1 MAFDLVQY
9 FAEQI
14 KIQKPALLSE
24 YPVAERNAYIEEIN
38 ILCLGKLISL
48 WKTDQNAVYQEIQSQ
63 DRLYIQEIA
72 RHLTTSPDNK
82 SALAKNDMESSY
94 TEILILQFAELKQL
108 DTTGNFGQNGLG
120 ELLLGQIEH
129 LSGHAPDW
137 VWSTNNL
144 KELIGSQPLVEEELS
159 LEDTMKEFNQMVHQ
173 TTDLHATADHAVTE
187 TTSQPTT
194 PTWGRIAEPL
204 VALVVL
210 WVLYSAA
217 QHIFA

>member
-1 MAFDLVQY
+1 MAFDLVNY

-14 KIQKPALLSE
+14 KIQKPALLSD
-24 YPVAERNAYIEEIN
+24 YPIAERNLYLKEMN
-38 ILCLGKLISL
+38 ILSLGKIVSL

-63 DRLYIQEIA
+63 DHLYIQEIA
-72 RHLTTSPDNK
+72 RHLTTSPHNK
-82 SALAKNDMESSY
+82 STLAKNDMESSY
-94 TEILILQFAELKQL
+94 TEILSLQFAELKQL
-108 DTTGNFGQNGLG
+108 DSTGNFGKNGLG

-144 KELIGSQPLVEEELS
+144 KELIGSQPLVQEALS
-159 LEDTMKEFNQMVHQ
+159 LEETMKEFNQMVHQ
-173 TTDLHATADHAVTE
+173 TTDLHVITDHTVTE
-187 TTSQPTT
+187 ITPQPM
-194 PTWGRIAEPL
+194 PVWGRIAEPL

-210 WVLYSAA
+210 WILYSAA

>member
-1 MAFDLVQY
+1 MAFDLVNY

-14 KIQKPALLSE
+14 KIQKPALVSD
-24 YPVAERNAYIEEIN
+24 YPIAERNLYLKEMN
-38 ILCLGKLISL
+38 ILSLGKIVSL

-63 DRLYIQEIA
+63 DHLYIQEIA
-72 RHLTTSPDNK
+72 RHLTTSPHNK
-82 SALAKNDMESSY
+82 PTLAKNDMESSY
-94 TEILILQFAELKQL
+94 TEILSLQFAELKQL
-108 DTTGNFGQNGLG
+108 DTTGNFGKNGLG

-144 KELIGSQPLVEEELS
+144 KELIGSQPLVQEALS

-173 TTDLHATADHAVTE
+173 TTDLHVITDHTVTE
-187 TTSQPTT
+187 ITPQPM
-194 PTWGRIAEPL
+194 PVWGRIAEPL

-210 WVLYSAA
+210 WILYSAA

>member
-1 MAFDLVQY
+1 MAFDLVNY
-9 FAEQI
+9 FSEQI
-14 KIQKPALLSE
+14 KIQKPALLSD
-24 YPVAERNAYIEEIN
+24 YPIAERNLYLKEMN
-38 ILCLGKLISL
+38 ILSLGKIVSL

-63 DRLYIQEIA
+63 DHLYIQEIA
-72 RHLTTSPDNK
+72 RHLTTSPHNK
-82 SALAKNDMESSY
+82 STLAKNDMESSY
-94 TEILILQFAELKQL
+94 TEILSLQFAELKQL
-108 DTTGNFGQNGLG
+108 DTTGNFGKNGLG

-144 KELIGSQPLVEEELS
+144 KELIGSQPLVQEALS

-173 TTDLHATADHAVTE
+173 TTDLHVITDHTVTE
-187 TTSQPTT
+187 ITPQPM
-194 PTWGRIAEPL
+194 PVWGRIAEPL

-210 WVLYSAA
+210 WILYSAA

>member
-1 MAFDLVQY
+1 MAFDLVNY

-14 KIQKPALLSE
+14 KIQKPALLSD
-24 YPVAERNAYIEEIN
+24 YPIAERNLYLKEMN
-38 ILCLGKLISL
+38 ILSLGKIVSL

-63 DRLYIQEIA
+63 DHLYIQEIA
-72 RHLTTSPDNK
+72 RHLTTSPHNK
-82 SALAKNDMESSY
+82 STLAKNDMESSY
-94 TEILILQFAELKQL
+94 TEILSLQFAELKQL
-108 DTTGNFGQNGLG
+108 DSTGNFGKNGLG

-144 KELIGSQPLVEEELS
+144 KELIGSQPLVQEALS

-173 TTDLHATADHAVTE
+173 TTDLHVITDHTVTE
-187 TTSQPTT
+187 ITPQPM
-194 PTWGRIAEPL
+194 PVWGRIAEPL

-210 WVLYSAA
+210 WILYSAA

>member
-1 MAFDLVQY
+1 MAFDLVNY

-14 KIQKPALLSE
+14 KIQKPALLSD
-24 YPVAERNAYIEEIN
+24 YPIAERNLYLKEMN
-38 ILCLGKLISL
+38 ILSLGKIVSL

-63 DRLYIQEIA
+63 DHLYIQEIA
-72 RHLTTSPDNK
+72 RHLTTSPHNK
-82 SALAKNDMESSY
+82 STLAKNDMESSY
-94 TEILILQFAELKQL
+94 TEILSLQFAELKQL
-108 DTTGNFGQNGLG
+108 DTTGNFGKNGLG

-144 KELIGSQPLVEEELS
+144 KELIGSQPLVQEALS

-173 TTDLHATADHAVTE
+173 TTDLHVITDHTVTE
-187 TTSQPTT
+187 TTPQPM
-194 PTWGRIAEPL
+194 PVWGRIAEPL

-210 WVLYSAA
+210 WILYSAA

>member
-1 MAFDLVQY
+1 MAFDLVNY

-14 KIQKPALLSE
+14 KIQKPALLSD
-24 YPVAERNAYIEEIN
+24 YPIAERNLYLKEMN
-38 ILCLGKLISL
+38 ILSLGKIVSL

-63 DRLYIQEIA
+63 DHLYIQEIA
-72 RHLTTSPDNK
+72 RHLTTSPHNK
-82 SALAKNDMESSY
+82 STLAKNDMESNY
-94 TEILILQFAELKQL
+94 TEILSLQFAELKQL
-108 DTTGNFGQNGLG
+108 DSTGNFGKNGLG

-144 KELIGSQPLVEEELS
+144 KELIGSQPLVQEALS

-173 TTDLHATADHAVTE
+173 TTDLHVITDHTVTE
-187 TTSQPTT
+187 ITPQPM
-194 PTWGRIAEPL
+194 PVWGRIAEPL

-210 WVLYSAA
+210 WILYSAA

>member
-1 MAFDLVQY
+1 MAFDLVNY

-14 KIQKPALLSE
+14 KIQKPALLSD
-24 YPVAERNAYIEEIN
+24 YPIAERNLYLKEMT
-38 ILCLGKLISL
+38 ILSLGKIVSL

-63 DRLYIQEIA
+63 DHLYIQEIA
-72 RHLTTSPDNK
+72 RHLTTSPHNK
-82 SALAKNDMESSY
+82 STLAKNDMESSY
-94 TEILILQFAELKQL
+94 TEILSLQFAELKQL
-108 DTTGNFGQNGLG
+108 DTTGNFGKNGLG

-144 KELIGSQPLVEEELS
+144 KELIGSQPLVQEALS

-173 TTDLHATADHAVTE
+173 TTDLHVITDHTVTE
-187 TTSQPTT
+187 ITPQPM
-194 PTWGRIAEPL
+194 PVWGRIAEPL

-210 WVLYSAA
+210 WILYSAA

>member
-1 MAFDLVQY
+1 MAFDLVHY

-24 YPVAERNAYIEEIN
+24 YPIAERNSYIEEIN
-38 ILCLGKLISL
+38 ILSLGKIVSL

-63 DRLYIQEIA
+63 DHLYIQEIA

-82 SALAKNDMESSY
+82 STLAKNDMESSY
-94 TEILILQFAELKQL
+94 TEILSLQFAELKQL
-108 DTTGNFGQNGLG
+108 DATGNFGKNGLG

-144 KELIGSQPLVEEELS
+144 KELIGSQPLVQEELS
-159 LEDTMKEFNQMVHQ
+159 LQDTMKEFNQMVHQ
-173 TTDLHATADHAVTE
+173 TTDLHTTADHAVAE
-187 TTSQPTT
+187 TTSQPT

>member
-1 MAFDLVQY
+1 MAFDLVNY

-14 KIQKPALLSE
+14 KIQKPALLSD
-24 YPVAERNAYIEEIN
+24 YPIAERNLYLKEMN
-38 ILCLGKLISL
+38 ILSLGKIVSL

-63 DRLYIQEIA
+63 DHLYIQEIA
-72 RHLTTSPDNK
+72 RHLTTSPHNK
-82 SALAKNDMESSY
+82 STLAKNDMESNY
-94 TEILILQFAELKQL
+94 TEILSLQFAELKQL
-108 DTTGNFGQNGLG
+108 DTTGNFGKNGLG

-144 KELIGSQPLVEEELS
+144 KELIGSQPLVQEALS

-173 TTDLHATADHAVTE
+173 TTDLHVITDHTVTE
-187 TTSQPTT
+187 ITPQPM
-194 PTWGRIAEPL
+194 PVWGRIAEPL

-210 WVLYSAA
+210 WILYSAA

>member
-1 MAFDLVQY
+1 MAFDLVNY

-14 KIQKPALLSE
+14 KIQKPALLSD
-24 YPVAERNAYIEEIN
+24 YPIAERNLYLKEMN
-38 ILCLGKLISL
+38 ILSLGKIVSL

-63 DRLYIQEIA
+63 DHLYIQEIA
-72 RHLTTSPDNK
+72 RHLTTSPHNK
-82 SALAKNDMESSY
+82 STLAKNDMESSY
-94 TEILILQFAELKQL
+94 TEILSLQFAELKQL
-108 DTTGNFGQNGLG
+108 DNTGNFGKNGLG

-144 KELIGSQPLVEEELS
+144 KELIGSQPLVQEALS

-173 TTDLHATADHAVTE
+173 TTDLHVITDHTVTE
-187 TTSQPTT
+187 ITPQPM
-194 PTWGRIAEPL
+194 PVWGRIAEPL

-210 WVLYSAA
+210 WILYSAA

>member
-1 MAFDLVQY
+1 MAFDLVNY

-14 KIQKPALLSE
+14 KIQKPALLSD
-24 YPVAERNAYIEEIN
+24 YPIAERNLYLKEMN
-38 ILCLGKLISL
+38 ILSLGKIVSL

-63 DRLYIQEIA
+63 DHLYIQEIA
-72 RHLTTSPDNK
+72 RHLTTSPHNK
-82 SALAKNDMESSY
+82 STLAKNDMESSY
-94 TEILILQFAELKQL
+94 TEILSLQFAELKQL
-108 DTTGNFGQNGLG
+108 DTTGNFGKNGLG

-144 KELIGSQPLVEEELS
+144 KELIGSQPLVQEALS

-173 TTDLHATADHAVTE
+173 TTDLHVITDHTVTE
-187 TTSQPTT
+187 ITPQPM
-194 PTWGRIAEPL
+194 PVWGRIAEPL

-210 WVLYSAA
+210 WILYSAA

>member
-1 MAFDLVQY
+1 MAFDLVNY

-14 KIQKPALLSE
+14 KIQKPALLSD
-24 YPVAERNAYIEEIN
+24 YPIAERNLYLKEMN
-38 ILCLGKLISL
+38 ILSLGKIVSL

-63 DRLYIQEIA
+63 DHLYIQEIA
-72 RHLTTSPDNK
+72 RHLTTSPHNK
-82 SALAKNDMESSY
+82 STLAKNDMESSY
-94 TEILILQFAELKQL
+94 TEILSLQFAELKQL
-108 DTTGNFGQNGLG
+108 DSTGNFGKNGLG

-144 KELIGSQPLVEEELS
+144 KELIGSQHLVQEALS

-173 TTDLHATADHAVTE
+173 TTDLHVITDHTVTE
-187 TTSQPTT
+187 ITPQPM
-194 PTWGRIAEPL
+194 PVWGRIAEPL

-210 WVLYSAA
+210 WILYSAA

>member
-1 MAFDLVQY
+1 MAFDLVNY

-14 KIQKPALLSE
+14 KIQKPALLSD
-24 YPVAERNAYIEEIN
+24 YPIAERNLYLKEMN
-38 ILCLGKLISL
+38 ILSLGKIVSL

-63 DRLYIQEIA
+63 DHLYIQEIA
-72 RHLTTSPDNK
+72 RHLTTSPHNK
-82 SALAKNDMESSY
+82 STLAKNDMESSY
-94 TEILILQFAELKQL
+94 TEILSLQFAELKQL
-108 DTTGNFGQNGLG
+108 DSTGNFGKNGLG

-144 KELIGSQPLVEEELS
+144 KELIGSQPLVQEALS

-173 TTDLHATADHAVTE
+173 TTDLHVITDHTVTE
-187 TTSQPTT
+187 TTPQPM
-194 PTWGRIAEPL
+194 PVWGRIAEPL

-210 WVLYSAA
+210 WILYSAA

>member
-1 MAFDLVQY
+1 MAFDLVNY

-14 KIQKPALLSE
+14 KIQKPTLLSE
-24 YPVAERNAYIEEIN
+24 YPIAERNSYIEEIN
-38 ILCLGKLISL
+38 ILSLGKIVSL

-63 DRLYIQEIA
+63 DHLYIQEIA

-82 SALAKNDMESSY
+82 STLAKNDMESSY
-94 TEILILQFAELKQL
+94 TEILSLQFAELKQL
-108 DTTGNFGQNGLG
+108 DATGNFGKNGLG

-144 KELIGSQPLVEEELS
+144 KELIGSQPLVQEELS
-159 LEDTMKEFNQMVHQ
+159 LQDTMKEFNQMVHQ
-173 TTDLHATADHAVTE
+173 TTDLHTTADYAVTE
-187 TTSQPTT
+187 TSSQPT

>member
-1 MAFDLVQY
+1 MAFDLVHY

-14 KIQKPALLSE
+14 KLQKPAFLNQYST
-24 YPVAERNAYIEEIN
+24 AERNAYIDEIN
-38 ILCLGKLISL
+38 ILCLGKLVSL
-48 WKTDQNAVYQEIQSQ
+48 WKTDENAVYQEIQSQ
-63 DRLYIQEIA
+63 DHLYIQEIA
-72 RHLTTSPDNK
+72 RHLTTSPENK
-82 SALAKNDMESSY
+82 STLAKSDMEFSY
-94 TEILILQFAELKQL
+94 IEILTLQFSELNQL
-108 DTTGNFGQNGLG
+108 DSTGNFGKSGLG

-144 KELIGSQPLVEEELS
+144 KELIGSQPLIQEALS

-173 TTDLHATADHAVTE
+173 TTDLHVTADHTVTE
-187 TTSQPTT
+187 TTPQPI
-194 PTWGRIAEPL
+194 PVWGRIAEPL

>member
-1 MAFDLVQY
+1 MAFDLVNY

-14 KIQKPALLSE
+14 KIQKPALLSD
-24 YPVAERNAYIEEIN
+24 YPIAERNLYLKEMN
-38 ILCLGKLISL
+38 ILSLGKIVSL

-63 DRLYIQEIA
+63 DHLYIQEIA
-72 RHLTTSPDNK
+72 RHLTTSPHNK
-82 SALAKNDMESSY
+82 STLAKNDMESSY
-94 TEILILQFAELKQL
+94 TEILSLQFTELKQL
-108 DTTGNFGQNGLG
+108 DSTGNFGKNGLG

-144 KELIGSQPLVEEELS
+144 KELIGSQPLVQEALS

-173 TTDLHATADHAVTE
+173 TTDLHVITDHTVTE
-187 TTSQPTT
+187 ITPQPM
-194 PTWGRIAEPL
+194 PVWGRIAEPL

-210 WVLYSAA
+210 WILYSAA